1 MERTVI
7 VIAGPT
13 CTAKSSLGLIL
24 ANRLNTEIISADSRQ
39 IYKYLDIGTSKP
51 DKKILSEIKHHFID
65 ELEPTEEFNVSRFE
79 KLSLS
84 IFEKLFA
91 AAKIPIVV
99 GGSGLY
105 VRALVDGLFE
115 IEDNDEDY
123 REHLFDL
130 RKNNGNEF
138 LYEKLKSIDPDAAAK
153 MLPQN
158 WKRVMRALE
167 VYHLT
172 GRKISDLHKE
182 YKREINIKYYQFGL
196 DWERNILYER
206 INNRVDEMIKNGLVE
221 EVQSL
226 LENGFSKDLNA
237 LNTVGYKEIISY
249 LDKKISF
256 ERAVESIKRNTR
268 HFAKRQ
274 LTWFNAD
281 KRIHWFKINSEN
293 QLNEISNS
301 IIELSN

>member
-13 CTAKSSLGLIL
+13 CSGKSSLGFLL
-24 ANRLNTEIISADSRQ
+24 AKKLNSEIISADSRQ
-39 IYKYLDIGTSKP
+39 VYKYLNIGTAKP
-51 DKKILSEIKHHFID
+51 DAKILSEIKHHFID
-65 ELEPTEEFNVSRFE
+65 KLDPTEEFNVSKFE
-79 KLSLS
+79 KSSLN
-84 IFEKLFA
+84 IFKELFNVH
-91 AAKIPIVV
+91 KKPIVV

-115 IEDNDEDY
+115 IEDNDEEY
-123 REHLFDL
+123 RKHLSDL

-138 LYEKLKSIDPDAAAK
+138 LYEKLMSIDPDAAAR

-167 VYHLT
+167 VHHIT

-182 YKREINIKYYQFGL
+182 YEREVNIKFFQFAL

-206 INNRVDEMIKNGLVE
+206 INNRVDEMIRNGLVK
-221 EVQSL
+221 EVKSI
-226 LENGFSKDLNA
+226 LEKGFSKELNA
-237 LNTVGYKEIISY
+237 LNTVGYKEIIMY
-249 LDKKISF
+249 LKNEITL
-256 ERAVESIKRNTR
+256 ERAIELIKRNTR

-281 KRIHWFKINSEN
+281 KRIYWFKINSEN

-301 IIELSN
+301 IIELSE

>member
-1 MERTVI
+1 M
-7 VIAGPT
+7 IAGPT
-13 CTAKSSLGLIL
+13 CSGKSSLGFLL
-24 ANRLNTEIISADSRQ
+24 AKKLNSEIISADSRQ
-39 IYKYLDIGTSKP
+39 IYKYLNIGTAKP
-51 DKKILSEIKHHFID
+51 DAKILSEIKHHFID
-65 ELEPTEEFNVSRFE
+65 EFVPTQEFNVSKFE
-79 KLSLS
+79 KSSLS
-84 IFEKLFA
+84 IFIKLFNVH
-91 AAKIPIVV
+91 KIPIVV

-115 IEDNDEDY
+115 IGDNDEEY
-123 REHLFDL
+123 RKHLSDL

-138 LYEKLKSIDPDAAAK
+138 LYEKLISVDPDAAAK

-167 VYHLT
+167 VHHLT

-182 YKREINIKYYQFGL
+182 YEREINIKYFQFGL
-196 DWERNILYER
+196 NWERNILYER

-221 EVQSL
+221 EVRSL
-226 LENGFSKDLNA
+226 LTKGFTIELNA
-237 LNTVGYKEIISY
+237 LNTVGYKEIFSY
-249 LDKKISF
+249 LDNKISI
-256 ERAVESIKRNTR
+256 ERAIELIKRNTR

>member
-24 ANRLNTEIISADSRQ
+24 ANKLNSEIISADSRQ
-39 IYKYLDIGTSKP
+39 IYKYLNIGTSKP
-51 DKKILSEIKHHFID
+51 DRKILSDIKHHFID
-65 ELEPTEEFNVSRFE
+65 ELEPTDEFNVSKFE
-79 KLSLS
+79 KSSLN
-84 IFEKLFA
+84 IFERLFFLNR
-91 AAKIPIVV
+91 IPIVV

-115 IEDNDEDY
+115 IDDNDEDY
-123 REHLFDL
+123 RKHLSDI

-138 LYEKLKSIDPDAAAK
+138 LYEKLKSVDADSAAK

-167 VYHLT
+167 VHHLT

-182 YKREINIKYYQFGL
+182 YKREVNIKYFQFGL
-196 DWERNILYER
+196 NWQRNILYER
-206 INNRVDEMIKNGLVE
+206 INNRVDEMIKNGLVD
-221 EVQSL
+221 EVKSV
-226 LENGFSKDLNA
+226 LEKGFSKELNA

-249 LDKKISF
+249 LEKKISI
-256 ERAVESIKRNTR
+256 ERAVELIKRNTR

>member
-13 CTAKSSLGLIL
+13 CSGKSSLGFLL
-24 ANRLNTEIISADSRQ
+24 AKKLNSEIISADSRQ
-39 IYKYLDIGTSKP
+39 IYKYLNIGTAKP
-51 DKKILSEIKHHFID
+51 DAKILSEIKHHFID
-65 ELEPTEEFNVSRFE
+65 EFVPTQEFNVSKFE
-79 KLSLS
+79 KSSLS
-84 IFEKLFA
+84 IFIKLFNVH
-91 AAKIPIVV
+91 KIPIVV

-115 IEDNDEDY
+115 IGDNDEEY
-123 REHLFDL
+123 RKHLSDL

-138 LYEKLKSIDPDAAAK
+138 LYEKLISVDPDAAAK

-167 VYHLT
+167 VHHLT

-182 YKREINIKYYQFGL
+182 YEREINIKYFQFGL
-196 DWERNILYER
+196 NWERNILYER

-221 EVQSL
+221 EVRSL
-226 LENGFSKDLNA
+226 LTKGFTIELNA
-237 LNTVGYKEIISY
+237 LNTVGYKEIFSY
-249 LDKKISF
+249 LDNKISI
-256 ERAVESIKRNTR
+256 ERAIELIKRNTR

>member
-13 CTAKSSLGLIL
+13 CSGKSSLGFLL
-24 ANRLNTEIISADSRQ
+24 AKNLNSEIISADSRQ
-39 IYKYLDIGTSKP
+39 IYKYLNIGTAKP
-51 DKKILSEIKHHFID
+51 DAKILSEIKHHFID
-65 ELEPTEEFNVSRFE
+65 EFVPTQEFNVSKFE
-79 KLSLS
+79 KSSLS
-84 IFEKLFA
+84 IFMKLFNVH
-91 AAKIPIVV
+91 KIPIVV

-115 IEDNDEDY
+115 IEDNDEEY
-123 REHLFDL
+123 RKHLSAL

-167 VYHLT
+167 VHHLT
-172 GRKISDLHKE
+172 GRKISELHKAYE
-182 YKREINIKYYQFGL
+182 REINIKYFQYGL
-196 DWERNILYER
+196 EWERNILYER

-221 EVQSL
+221 EARSL
-226 LENGFSKDLNA
+226 LAKGFTKELNA
-237 LNTVGYKEIISY
+237 LNTVGYKEIFSY
-249 LDKKISF
+249 LDNKISI
-256 ERAVESIKRNTR
+256 ERAIELIKRNTR

>member
-13 CTAKSSLGLIL
+13 CSGKSSLGFLL
-24 ANRLNTEIISADSRQ
+24 AKNLNSEIISADSRQ
-39 IYKYLDIGTSKP
+39 IYKYLNIGTAKP
-51 DKKILSEIKHHFID
+51 DAKILSEIKHHFID
-65 ELEPTEEFNVSRFE
+65 EFVPTQEFNVSKFE
-79 KLSLS
+79 KSSLS
-84 IFEKLFA
+84 IFMKLFNVH
-91 AAKIPIVV
+91 KIPIVV

-115 IEDNDEDY
+115 IEDNDEEY
-123 REHLFDL
+123 RKHLSAL

-153 MLPQN
+153 MFPQN
-158 WKRVMRALE
+158 WKRVIRALE

-172 GRKISDLHKE
+172 GRKISELHKE
-182 YKREINIKYYQFGL
+182 YEREINIKYFQFGL
-196 DWERNILYER
+196 NWERNILYER

-221 EVQSL
+221 EARSL
-226 LENGFSKDLNA
+226 LAKGFTKELNA
-237 LNTVGYKEIISY
+237 LNTVGYKEIFSY
-249 LDKKISF
+249 LDNKISI
-256 ERAVESIKRNTR
+256 ERAIELIKRNTR